1 MAAPV
6 RERGVEGRPATAKP
20 IVRVRD
26 HGRRGVRVWAMG
38 ELVEEMLRD
47 LETALGKEA
56 TRTIKCHMPTW
67 ENV

>member
-1 MAAPV
+1 M
-6 RERGVEGRPATAKP
+6 
-20 IVRVRD
+20 
-26 HGRRGVRVWAMG
+26 RVWAMG